1 MKKKKA
7 GERLETHQFGEVMLE
22 HLHRYAIALELCRNK
37 VVLDIASGEGY
48 GSNMLANVALKV
60 IGVDISDEAVN
71 AANTKYAK
79 KHNNLEF
86 IRGSA
91 DSIPTTPGLFD
102 VVVSF
107 ETIEHHDKHREMIS
121 EIKRVLKPDGLLVIS
136 SPDKLFY
143 SDKKGTT
150 NPFHVKELYKDE
162 FKSLLTDSFKNVELF
177 RQNSFFCSLIV
188 PDNNSKPVTKS
199 TKFYQGDYSNVAALN
214 DIESLYL
221 VALASDVAF
230 EDIAVS
236 LFIDYAFIKKMLEKS
251 SRYQFG
257 NMVLNPVKYFKEKF
271 ASKKNN
277 LS

>member
-22 HLHRYAIALELCRNK
+22 HLHRYAITLELCRNK

-71 AANTKYAK
+71 AANTRYAK

-162 FKSLLTDSFKNVELF
+162 FKLLLTDSFKNVELF

-188 PDNNSKPVTKS
+188 PDNNSKPATKD
-199 TKFYQGDYSNVAALN
+199 TKFYQGDYSNVSAIN
-214 DIESLYL
+214 DMESLYL
-221 VALASDVAF
+221 VALASDASF
-230 EDIAVS
+230 EDIEVS
-236 LFIDYAFIKKMLEKS
+236 LFIDYTFIKKMLEKS

-271 ASKKNN
+271 TSKKR
-277 LS
+277 